1 MQTNLELNNNNRV
14 EAVNATRLNRN
25 QQVGA
30 LGNQTQGYMDSLAN
44 ATLGQLSNQLSLEGV
59 RANANVN
66 FSNNIA
72 NSLKGGINTI
82 GTAGL
87 SYFDSRNK
95 TTPTYNSGA
104 SYGSGVGPGGSNTG
118 PTTPWSNCDKGV
130 RIRVSANGEI
140 VTEAC

>member
-30 LGNQTQGYMDSLAN
+30 VGNQTQGYMDSLAN

-72 NSLKGGINTI
+72 NSLKGGAETI
-82 GTAGL
+82 GTAGINYL
-87 SYFDSRNK
+87 DYKRQNENPYLK
-95 TTPTYNSGA
+95 QTPLNCP
-104 SYGSGVGPGGSNTG
+104 PGQYYYYTC
-118 PTTPWSNCDKGV
+118 NCCK
-130 RIRVSANGEI
+130 
-140 VTEAC
+140 